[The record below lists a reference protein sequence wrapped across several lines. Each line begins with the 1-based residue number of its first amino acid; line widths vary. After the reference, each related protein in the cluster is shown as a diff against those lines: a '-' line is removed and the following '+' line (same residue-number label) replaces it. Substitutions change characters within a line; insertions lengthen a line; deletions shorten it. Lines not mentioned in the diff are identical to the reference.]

1 MLNFS
6 HHTGFKSFKIN
17 DLNYFWLQ
25 IFEQR
30 HILFLNLFSTFAQLL
45 LNFFLASALST
56 LFMKKVLIIED
67 NTDVRENLAE
77 ILELSNYQP
86 ITAENGKTGVEKA
99 LQESP
104 DLILCDVMMPELDG
118 FGVLHI
124 LSKNQKTADIPFIFL
139 TAKAEKEDF
148 RRGMSLGADDY
159 LTKPFDDVAL
169 LQTVETRLQKSE
181 RLRVASAQ
189 TSGSLETFINEARAQ
204 ELLQSLSHERESRV
218 LRRKDLI
225 FKEGDIPRWLFYVE
239 SGQVKIFKT
248 SDDGREF
255 IVKVAHGGEF
265 LGYLALLQNDRY
277 PESAAA
283 LEDTVVKLIP
293 KDDFLTL
300 VSANRDVSARFLKLL
315 ANHVAEREQQLLDLA
330 YNSVRRRAASTLL
343 YLYDQG
349 NRDINL
355 LRDDL
360 AALTGTAKETLIR
373 TLTDFKNEG
382 LIDIRD
388 GIISILKV
396 EKLRALPN

>member
-1 MLNFS
+1 
-6 HHTGFKSFKIN
+6 
-17 DLNYFWLQ
+17 
-25 IFEQR
+25 
-30 HILFLNLFSTFAQLL
+30 
-45 LNFFLASALST
+45 
-56 LFMKKVLIIED
+56 MKKILIIED

-86 ITAENGKTGVEKA
+86 ITAENGKIGVEKA
-99 LQESP
+99 LQEPP

-159 LTKPFDDVAL
+159 ITKPFDDVAL

-189 TSGSLETFINEARAQ
+189 ASGSLETFINEARAH
-204 ELLQSLSHERESRV
+204 ELLQSLSHERESRT

-255 IVKVAHGGEF
+255 IVKVAHSGEF
-265 LGYLALLQNDRY
+265 LGYLALLQSDRY
-277 PESAAA
+277 PESATA
-283 LEDTVVKLIP
+283 LEDTVIKLIP

-355 LRDDL
+355 LREDL

-396 EKLRALPN
+396 EKLRVLPN